1 MKRFAVHGL
10 RFTVYGFL
18 SVAVCGKTALISTWS
33 IDKQGFGGV
42 GKREIMGEGKDG
54 FLREGAVRGSLWRN
68 SIQFRVS
75 AILIIQTTIIMA
87 GFAVFNYFETISKMN
102 SELDNLAEVT
112 AKRLSEN
119 LIISVWGLDKEA
131 AERTITS
138 EMTEKQIYAILVRDG
153 TGRIFLGKKR
163 DDNWEVMESA
173 VETEIDISEIKKHH
187 LNIVK
192 HEDIVKEASILGVVE
207 IYFTSEFMRRR
218 LSRFVISTVFL
229 TMLINI
235 ALFVTLFITIKKSMI
250 NPIKELSEKIVQA
263 ANGDMTVSTASDK
276 RSDEIGMLTR
286 AFLFMLNTLRDQIQ
300 QIMEGTGTIASSIT
314 QISTI
319 ASRLAGSSSQTSASV
334 TEISVTVEEVRQTAY
349 ISNEK
354 AIYVSKISEHA
365 AHTSEKGKKA
375 TENTVSGMS
384 RIKKE
389 MEYVAESVVKLSEQT
404 QSIRDIISAV
414 NDLADQSNL
423 LSVNASIE
431 AAKAGEH
438 GKGFAVVAQEVKS
451 LADQSKAATK
461 QVKNILNDI
470 QKAISAAVMATER
483 GSKAVETGV
492 YLSGESGDSIDML
505 AESVEQSV
513 QAIIQVAASSQE
525 QLVGMDQL
533 VEAMQNIKDAS
544 EQNAESAGQ
553 LEIATKNLEQ
563 LGQNLKRAALM
574 FKV

>member
-1 MKRFAVHGL
+1 
-10 RFTVYGFL
+10 
-18 SVAVCGKTALISTWS
+18 
-33 IDKQGFGGV
+33 
-42 GKREIMGEGKDG
+42 MGEGKEG

-75 AILIIQTTIIMA
+75 AVLIIQTTIIMA
-87 GFAVFNYFETISKMN
+87 GFAVFNYFETVSKMN
-102 SELDNLAEVT
+102 SELNNLAEVT

-119 LIISVWGLDKEA
+119 LIISVWGLDKEV
-131 AERTITS
+131 AERTIIS
-138 EMTEKQIYAILVRDG
+138 EMTEKQIYAIFVRDG
-153 TGRIFLGKKR
+153 NGRIFLGKKR
-163 DDNWEVMESA
+163 DDNWEVMVSS

-192 HEDIVKEASILGVVE
+192 HEDIVKEGASLGVLE

-235 ALFVTLFITIKKSMI
+235 ALFVTLFVTIKRSMI
-250 NPIKELSEKIVQA
+250 NPIRELSEKIVQA

-276 RSDEIGMLTR
+276 RSDEIGMLAR

-300 QIMEGTGTIASSIT
+300 QIMEGASTIASSIT
-314 QISTI
+314 QISSI
-319 ASRLAGSSSQTSASV
+319 ASQLAGSSSQTSASV

-354 AIYVSKISEHA
+354 AIYVSNISEHA

-384 RIKKE
+384 RIKME
-389 MEYVAESVVKLSEQT
+389 MEYVAESVVKLSEQA
-404 QSIRDIISAV
+404 QSIMDIISAV
-414 NDLADQSNL
+414 NDLAEQSNL

-461 QVKNILNDI
+461 QVKTILNDI
-470 QKAISAAVMATER
+470 QKAISAAVLATER
-483 GSKAVETGV
+483 GSKAVEAGV
-492 YLSGESGDSIDML
+492 SLSGEAGDSIDML

-513 QAIIQVAASSQE
+513 QAIIQIAASSQE

-533 VEAMQNIKDAS
+533 VEAMQNIKGAS
-544 EQNAESAGQ
+544 VQNADSAGH
-553 LEIATKNLEQ
+553 LETATENLEQ
-563 LGQNLKRAALM
+563 LGQNLRRAALM